1 MMMYVL
7 LGVAEA
13 KERGVRFILSL
24 LLEVVLSI
32 LLTGCNFSTLVFDQ
46 VIWTCTYIAR
56 KEFC

>member
-1 MMMYVL
+1 MMYCHDVL

-32 LLTGCNFSTLVFDQ
+32 L
-46 VIWTCTYIAR
+46 
-56 KEFC
+56 

>member
-1 MMMYVL
+1 MMYVL

-13 KERGVRFILSL
+13 KERGVRFILSPL